1 VSQSQRIRHLEMLAD
16 VSERMVTSLSPAET
30 LQSVAEAVV
39 PSFADWCVVDLAT
52 SSPWLMMV
60 ARSHVEPE
68 KVKLIEELRRS
79 YPPGERTNPRH
90 AIYRAVEERA
100 TIREDVRDEDLVARA
115 VDAEHLRLL
124 RALGIGS
131 HIVVP
136 LVARGRVVG
145 AVSFVRAPD
154 RDRFDDSEVLTA
166 EGIARRTALATD
178 NAQLYRDAQDAI
190 QLRDRFLAVASHEL
204 RNPLMVVRGHWEL
217 LERRI
222 EPHLAAL
229 DPDDVERIRKS
240 LTRLG
245 QGIDQLRRLIDDLL
259 DVDRLR
265 HGVVQLE
272 RTNVD
277 LVQLVRESVEEL
289 PGEAAS
295 RVNVTL
301 ADGPMVGQWD
311 VARLRQVIDN
321 MLGNALKYSPSES
334 QVIVELTDT
343 PRSVRLSVTDAG
355 IGISPDRLDS
365 IFEPF
370 SRAPNASSMNY
381 PGLGLGLA
389 ISREIVG
396 QLGGRMWA
404 TSDGEGT
411 GSTFTIEL
419 DRASG

>member
-1 VSQSQRIRHLEMLAD
+1 MLAD
-16 VSERMVTSLSPAET
+16 VSERMVTSLNPEET

-52 SSPWLMMV
+52 SSPFLKMT
-60 ARSHVEPE
+60 ARAHVEPE
-68 KVKLIEELRRS
+68 KVALIEELRQR
-79 YPPGERTNPRH
+79 YPPSERANPRH
-90 AIYRAVEERA
+90 AIYRAVENRE
-100 TIREDVRDEDLVARA
+100 TIREDVREEDLALRA

-131 HIVVP
+131 HIVAP

-154 RDRFDDSEVLTA
+154 RDRFDDAEVLTA

-222 EPHLAAL
+222 EPHLAGL
-229 DPDDVERIRKS
+229 SPDEVERIRTS
-240 LTRLG
+240 LRRLG
-245 QGIDQLRRLIDDLL
+245 QGVDQLRRLIDDLL

-265 HGVVQLE
+265 HGVVPLE
-272 RTNVD
+272 RAPVD
-277 LVQLVRESVEEL
+277 LVQLVREAVEDL
-289 PGEAAS
+289 PGDAATS
-295 RVNVTL
+295 RVTL
-301 ADGPMVGQWD
+301 SLVDGPIVGLWD
-311 VARLRQVIDN
+311 AARLRQVVDN
-321 MLGNALKYSPSES
+321 MLGNALKYSPPDGA
-334 QVIVELTDT
+334 VDVVLTET
-343 PRSVRLSVTDAG
+343 PQGARLSVTDAG
-355 IGISPDRLDS
+355 IGIPPDRLDS

-370 SRAPNASSMNY
+370 NRAPNAASMAY

-419 DRASG
+419 DRPAT